1 MNKIIFLSI
10 FRRRLPLIK
19 YLIFQRN
26 RCSLAEAASRL
37 VFISF
42 YIFNLARNQHHLVA
56 QQRFLTLSLPPYSRI
71 FFFFFDLGIFY
82 FRIRHQRRA
91 FFFFRT
97 SPPVFRWKKGRELLP
112 FTNANQIKIFLGSRV
127 RRCMHLKNC
136 LLWFGKRPFT
146 CTCCCE
152 CLCIHRW

>member
-71 FFFFFDLGIFY
+71 FFFFFLIRGSFIFGLGTSVV
-82 FRIRHQRRA
+82 H
-91 FFFFRT
+91 FFFSELAPRCF
-97 SPPVFRWKKGRELLP
+97 VEKKVENSYHLP
-112 FTNANQIKIFLGSRV
+112 TLIKSRFFSV
-127 RRCMHLKNC
+127 L
-136 LLWFGKRPFT
+136 
-146 CTCCCE
+146 E
-152 CLCIHRW
+152 SVAACI